1 MSNDGYNVNPPAPE
15 NIRPTEPPKAPPLP
29 SEVKE
34 LKDKIRQLQ
43 ENQFMTG
50 TVILHQIA
58 RKVRACDFLDDEQKD
73 ELIKLFWRERVGS
86 PYL

>member
-15 NIRPTEPPKAPPLP
+15 NIRPIEPPKAPPLP

-50 TVILHQIA
+50 TVILHQIT
-58 RKVRACDFLDDEQKD
+58 RVVREADFLGDEQKD
-73 ELIKLFWRERVGS
+73 KLINLIWHGREGK
-86 PYL
+86 